1 MKCSRVSC
9 LASTSTGELRLL
21 KNYGIAKFGGQKS
34 ALCRYNLCFSARLG
48 LSKFISRGWAKEM
61 GKGGWSG
68 KQPSPPEWEC
78 VAGEVLQ
85 LEELAEV
92 QTQNGEQGARTL
104 PHLCQAAPSPAPARC
119 GRMGNAATERCT
131 RPGNEQQEQHRVG
144 MRGEFTRGQSP
155 SPFIFGRFG

>member
-1 MKCSRVSC
+1 
-9 LASTSTGELRLL
+9 
-21 KNYGIAKFGGQKS
+21 
-34 ALCRYNLCFSARLG
+34 
-48 LSKFISRGWAKEM
+48 M

-104 PHLCQAAPSPAPARC
+104 PHLCQAAPSPSPGQMWEDGEC
-119 GRMGNAATERCT
+119 CHTEVHKT
-131 RPGNEQQEQHRVG
+131 RE
-144 MRGEFTRGQSP
+144 
-155 SPFIFGRFG
+155 

>member
-1 MKCSRVSC
+1 MALPNLGGKNQPFVDIIF
-9 LASTSTGELRLL
+9 ASAPGSGFPNSSPEV
-21 KNYGIAKFGGQKS
+21 GQRK
-34 ALCRYNLCFSARLG
+34 
-48 LSKFISRGWAKEM
+48 WA
-61 GKGGWSG
+61 KGGWSG

-78 VAGEVLQ
+78 VVGEVLQ